1 MKYPSGILLALI
13 SVCYARYAD
22 GSSLLQA
29 QSFPKTAADLT
40 FVQRV
45 ELLSDGL
52 EVLESTYDASGRC
65 ISGCAYYGI
74 TLAEDIQRSEQN
86 TKDASQHMY
95 DLGYQT
101 SEDGGFVKQTE
112 DVQTKQPETSTQQ
125 PETTQPNV
133 VVNYRPRCFPVK
145 TDIPA
150 GQKEPV
156 GEPLKGKP
164 RITSPYGYRK
174 KPAGMHY
181 GIDFGVPAGTSVFT
195 PADGVVERVWT
206 DTSCGNGIRIRHP
219 SGYKTIYCHL
229 SQQLVKQGETVL
241 AGCEIA
247 KTGNTGR
254 STGAHLHYSIK
265 YNDKY
270 IDPMQWLGRN

>member
-45 ELLSDGL
+45 ELLSDGF

-86 TKDASQHMY
+86 TEDASQHMY

-101 SEDGGFVKQTE
+101 GEDGGFVKQTE
-112 DVQTKQPETSTQQ
+112 DVQAQQ
-125 PETTQPNV
+125 SATTQPNV
-133 VVNYRPRCFPVK
+133 VVNYTPRCFPVK

-150 GQKEPV
+150 GQREPV

-164 RITSPYGYRK
+164 RITSPYGYREHPITGEYK
-174 KPAGMHY
+174 KHY

-195 PADGVVERVWT
+195 PADGVVEAVWS
-206 DTSCGNGIRIRHP
+206 DKYCGNGIRIRHP

-229 SQQLVKQGETVL
+229 SQQLVKQGETVF

-247 KTGNTGR
+247 KTGKTGMAD
-254 STGAHLHYSIK
+254 GAHLHYSIK

-270 IDPMQWLGRN
+270 IDPMKWLGRN